1 MTRVHV
7 RLKSG
12 EQLMSP
18 DMRKPDAEK
27 DLAEIRRAMRDGDMP
42 DVDWLSVRG
51 EDILSAQLL

>member
-7 RLKSG
+7 RLKTA

-18 DMRKPDAEK
+18 DLRKPDAEK

-51 EDILSAQLL
+51 EDILSAQFL